1 MVSEAK
7 APDLSPEVDKARF
20 SRSKMQESHCK
31 SAAHVAT
38 QRTTTEILV
47 YYSHFSG
54 LRDGATTIC
63 DKGQS
68 EFIRNG
74 CRARSSHRMTAGS
87 DANMHIIVY

>member
-38 QRTTTEILV
+38 QSTTEILV

-54 LRDGATTIC
+54 LRDGATTIS

-68 EFIRNG
+68 ECIRNG